1 MEFSFES
8 YKFIILFVKLIY
20 YTINFDSDHT
30 KFYYYKVKIVTYLQ
44 LIRKDYLVE
53 II

>member
-8 YKFIILFVKLIY
+8 YEFIILFVNI
-20 YTINFDSDHT
+20 INFDSDHT
-30 KFYYYKVKIVTYLQ
+30 KFYYKNVQIVTNLQ